1 MSYTYL
7 AADNSAKHLDYL
19 AAHLMILAQHFER
32 NFVLY
37 TGSTY
42 VKISGVWNVNHFW
55 LIYGLF
61 LTYLFFIT
69 KTFLIFNINIYIRL
83 IIKVIII
90 FHVFHKNIKQHNC

>member
-1 MSYTYL
+1 MNSLCGGYKKVTLDLKCLTHL

-32 NFVLY
+32 NIVLY

-42 VKISGVWNVNHFW
+42 VKMSGVWNVNHFW

-61 LTYLFFIT
+61 LTYLF
-69 KTFLIFNINIYIRL
+69 L
-83 IIKVIII
+83 
-90 FHVFHKNIKQHNC
+90 